1 MAGSTE
7 ESGEGQS
14 PGDRERQSLGRS
26 MPAWRAACCPYFES
40 SSVMMVRMGRRFMPP
55 MQELLHMKL

>member
-1 MAGSTE
+1 MAGSP
-7 ESGEGQS
+7 GEG
-14 PGDRERQSLGRS
+14 DERQGHGDWQRLRRGP
-26 MPAWRAACCPYFES
+26 PAWRAACGPYLAS

>member
-1 MAGSTE
+1 MAGSVGE
-7 ESGEGQS
+7 CGEGQG
-14 PGDRERQSLGRS
+14 PGTGRQRLGS
-26 MPAWRAACCPYFES
+26 KLAWRVVCGPYRES